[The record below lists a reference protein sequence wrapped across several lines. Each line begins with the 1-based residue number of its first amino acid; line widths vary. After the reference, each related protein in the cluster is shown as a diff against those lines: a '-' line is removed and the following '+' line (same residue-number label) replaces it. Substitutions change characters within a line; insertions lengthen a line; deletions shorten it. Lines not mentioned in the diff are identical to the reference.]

1 MRIKAAYTKI
11 LTESQSLFGFAA
23 SLNKPH
29 ESKKIS
35 PVTDPEF
42 VKIEKQLADF
52 WKKWSFDARP
62 NVEEAERRELVDH
75 IEKLFAKNGPKRK

>member
-1 MRIKAAYTKI
+1 MRIRAAYTKI
-11 LTESQSLFGFAA
+11 LTESQSLFGFAG

-52 WKKWSFDARP
+52 WKKWSFDTRP
-62 NVEEAERRELVDH
+62 NAEEAERTELLKH
-75 IEKLFAKNGPKRK
+75 IESIFVKNGPKRK